1 MNKQHLALSLS
12 VGILGGISVFLAS
25 NILSSVY
32 LIWVGFIA
40 WGLFFKNGGDN
51 DALKMTITAG
61 IYGAVL
67 AGLFFVLSGAINIG
81 GALNAPI
88 WIAITVFAL
97 IFGTQI
103 PLFSCAPTAVCGY
116 AATAKSTTV
125 LNYCNI
131 GNNLIDYICDTTK
144 EKIGKFSPGTHIPIV
159 PVNHFKENIP
169 DVAFLFAWNH
179 KEEIFSK
186 EKEFKDNGG
195 VWFSHVTL

>member
-67 AGLFFVLSGAINIG
+67 AGLFFVLSSAINIG
-81 GALNAPI
+81 GDLNAPI

-116 AATAKSTTV
+116 AATAGYIIHAADGAMIPMVTTAALTNPV
-125 LNYCNI
+125 VTISLSIII
-131 GNNLIDYICDTTK
+131 GTIFGMIS
-144 EKIGKFSPGTHIPIV
+144 GK
-159 PVNHFKENIP
+159 
-169 DVAFLFAWNH
+169 VAA
-179 KEEIFSK
+179 SM
-186 EKEFKDNGG
+186 G
-195 VWFSHVTL
+195 S